1 MNLDAFR
8 KPLPLQHT
16 FPLVS
21 GGFGLVGGRVGDNFS
36 VESLPNG
43 LAVCGRCCTALY
55 SIDFCFLERIAANC
69 TTDGSSIMWAHLQ
82 LCAVESNNLWIH
94 TKPGSS
100 TNCWPET
107 MGTFL
112 LPYYQWPLNWLQPHP
127 IFLSKYTQNLVDV
140 PLPCVFLWKLSAR
153 NIFRE
158 DSSSNW
164 EPPFLHSIDA
174 AWLEHDTDTAKK
186 SRASNHRRLDWSI
199 AWVVG
204 NCMPFVAIRKVW
216 QNVGM

>member
-1 MNLDAFR
+1 
-8 KPLPLQHT
+8 
-16 FPLVS
+16 
-21 GGFGLVGGRVGDNFS
+21 
-36 VESLPNG
+36 
-43 LAVCGRCCTALY
+43 
-55 SIDFCFLERIAANC
+55 
-69 TTDGSSIMWAHLQ
+69 MWAHLQ

-94 TKPGSS
+94 TRPGSS

-112 LPYYQWPLNWLQPHP
+112 LPYYQWFSTGYNHTRWFLANTLKTWWMFHCHVFFFENCPQA
-127 IFLSKYTQNLVDV
+127 IFFEKIEVVAGNHLSFTQLTLRDWSMT
-140 PLPCVFLWKLSAR
+140 LTLR
-153 NIFRE
+153 
-158 DSSSNW
+158 
-164 EPPFLHSIDA
+164 
-174 AWLEHDTDTAKK
+174 KK

>member
-1 MNLDAFR
+1 M
-8 KPLPLQHT
+8 
-16 FPLVS
+16 
-21 GGFGLVGGRVGDNFS
+21 
-36 VESLPNG
+36 
-43 LAVCGRCCTALY
+43 
-55 SIDFCFLERIAANC
+55 
-69 TTDGSSIMWAHLQ
+69 Q
-82 LCAVESNNLWIH
+82 LCAVESNNLWIN

-112 LPYYQWPLNWLQPHP
+112 LPYYQWLSTGYNHTRCFLANTLKTWWMFHCHVFFFENCPQA
-127 IFLSKYTQNLVDV
+127 IFFEKIQV
-140 PLPCVFLWKLSAR
+140 R
-153 NIFRE
+153 
-158 DSSSNW
+158 SNW

-174 AWLEHDTDTAKK
+174 ARLEHDTDTAKK